1 MTERKSKFTLANS
14 LTVLLAML
22 LGQWMLAWL
31 WVPVDEAQGDVYRV
45 IYLHVPAAF
54 ASFLSAGVLLIG
66 SLLALRSKDEHWLNL
81 SRAAAEVG
89 LLFTLLTLATG
100 SIWGKPTWGVW
111 WTWDARLTTSFLLA
125 LMYGGWI
132 LLFGAI
138 PQGPSRTRSCSIL
151 GVMIAADVP
160 IIYKSVTWWRTLHQP
175 QTILRTGGSTMDSDM
190 LCVLLSGIAI
200 MALVTVNM
208 ILVRR
213 ETLRLEQELEEKS
226 LGGAS

>member
-1 MTERKSKFTLANS
+1 MTTRKSKFTLANS
-14 LTVLLAML
+14 LTVLLALL
-22 LGQWMLAWL
+22 LGQWILAWF
-31 WVPVDEAQGDVYRV
+31 WVPVDEAQGEVYRIV
-45 IYLHVPAAF
+45 YLHVPGAF
-54 ASFLSAGVLLIG
+54 ASFLSACVLLIG
-66 SLLALRSKDEHWLNL
+66 SLLALRSKSEHWLNL

-175 QTILRTGGSTMDSDM
+175 QTILRTGGSTMDGDM

-200 MALVTVNM
+200 MALVSVNL

-213 ETLRLEQELEEKS
+213 ETLGLEQELEEKS

>member
-1 MTERKSKFTLANS
+1 VTTRKSKFTLANS
-14 LTVLLAML
+14 LTVLLALL
-22 LGQWMLAWL
+22 LGQWILAWF
-31 WVPVDEAQGDVYRV
+31 WVPVDEAQGEVYRIV
-45 IYLHVPAAF
+45 YLHVPAAF

-66 SLLALRSKDEHWLNL
+66 SLLALRSKSEHWLNL

-175 QTILRTGGSTMDSDM
+175 QTILRTGGSTMDGDM

-200 MALVTVNM
+200 MALVSVNL

-213 ETLRLEQELEEKS
+213 ETLGLEQELEEKS

>member
-1 MTERKSKFTLANS
+1 MKRKSKLTLANS
-14 LTVLLAML
+14 LTVLLTIL
-22 LGQWMLAWL
+22 FGHWLLAWF
-31 WVPVDEAQGDVYRV
+31 WVPVDEAQGEVYRV
-45 IYLHVPAAF
+45 IYVHVPAAM
-54 ASFLSAGVLLIG
+54 ASFLSAVVLLLG
-66 SLLALRSKDEHWLNL
+66 SLMALRSKDEHWLNL

-111 WTWDARLTTSFLLA
+111 WTWDARLTTCFLLA

-138 PQGPSRTRSCSIL
+138 PQGTSRTRSCSIL
-151 GVMIAADVP
+151 GIMIAADVP

-175 QTILRTGGSTMDSDM
+175 QTILRTGGSTMDGDM
-190 LCVLLSGIAI
+190 LLVLLSGIVI
-200 MALVTVNM
+200 MAMVTINL

-213 ETLRLEQELEEKS
+213 ETLHLEQELEEKS
-226 LGGAS
+226 LGGTT

>member
-1 MTERKSKFTLANS
+1 MTARKSKFTLANS
-14 LTVLLAML
+14 LTVLLAL
-22 LGQWMLAWL
+22 VFVQWLLAWF
-31 WVPVDEAQGDVYRV
+31 WVPVDEAQGEVYRIV
-45 IYLHVPAAF
+45 YLHVPGAF
-54 ASFLSAGVLLIG
+54 ASFLSAGMLLVG
-66 SLLALRSKDEHWLNL
+66 SLLALRSKSEHWLNL

-175 QTILRTGGSTMDSDM
+175 QTILRTGGSTMDGDM
-190 LCVLLSGIAI
+190 LSVLLFGIAI
-200 MALVTVNM
+200 MAVVSINL
-208 ILVRR
+208 ILVRQ
-213 ETLRLEQELEEKS
+213 ETLSLEQELEEKS
-226 LGGAS
+226 LGVTS